1 MIAINCTAGMV
12 YQQCGPLCP
21 QTCDTIGG
29 EECNGGCIE
38 GCFCPS
44 EMFTSF
50 GYCIS
55 ESDCQGMVSDVCNL
69 IILLLVLNC

>member
-1 MIAINCTAGMV
+1 MLCDSMIAINCTAGMI

-21 QTCDTIGG
+21 HTCYANED
-29 EECNGGCIE
+29 EACSSGCVE
-38 GCFCPS
+38 GCFCPT

-55 ESDCQGMVSDVCNL
+55 ESDCQGTYF
-69 IILLLVLNC
+69 